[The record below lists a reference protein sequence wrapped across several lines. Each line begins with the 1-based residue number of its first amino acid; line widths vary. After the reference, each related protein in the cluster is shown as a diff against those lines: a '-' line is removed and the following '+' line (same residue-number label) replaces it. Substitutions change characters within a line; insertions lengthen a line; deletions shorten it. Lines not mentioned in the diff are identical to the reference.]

1 MTAAERYDAWQ
12 KAERKRDTE
21 TPDERRYRLIL
32 EVDVCKDM
40 HEEAQRS
47 SDAERCAMTGQLLSN
62 AKMLLSMFAML
73 DGVPVVMH

>member
-12 KAERKRDTE
+12 TAERKRDTE
-21 TPDERRYRLIL
+21 TPDERRYRLTL

-47 SDAERCAMTGQLLSN
+47 GDAGRCAMTGQLLSN

-73 DGVPVVMH
+73 DGVPVANA